1 MRHEHSC
8 MPYFIINLTLW
19 RTFLKQFHYLKRL
32 LKSQTSRA
40 SPNDQLYFYKCG
52 RKFCIRSETLL
63 SGTLYNKITNKKS
76 KYEKTYK
83 TEQTKAAKANEA
95 NEKQEVKKSPI
106 GIMWMRKRLKSYTYL
121 NQVERRTDV
130 KLPDKQNIR

>member
-1 MRHEHSC
+1 MTHEHSC

-95 NEKQEVKKSPI
+95 SEKQEVKNLQSESC
-106 GIMWMRKRLKSYTYL
+106 G
-121 NQVERRTDV
+121 
-130 KLPDKQNIR
+130 